1 MQQVA
6 RSPSAQT
13 TRNHPSA
20 QPRARVLAN
29 AGLFGISLPFLKAGP
44 PKPSKAEAR
53 AEAKKE
59 LLDRIATLD
68 RGASATADD
77 KADVERL
84 ASTLEDL
91 NPTAK
96 PLAAPELLSGKWRL
110 LYTTSASIL
119 ATNRPPFLRPQG
131 PIYQTIDAERLK
143 ARNNESFPFYN
154 QVTADL
160 TPLTSSKVTVQFKT
174 FTLFKL
180 INITAP
186 PAAKGELAVTYLDED
201 LRISRGDK
209 GNLFVLDMADRAAR
223 LEGQ

>member
-6 RSPSAQT
+6 RAPAAQST
-13 TRNHPSA
+13 HNHRAA
-20 QPRARVLAN
+20 QPRSRVVSN
-29 AGLFGISLPFLKAGP
+29 AGLFGISFPFLKAGP

-53 AEAKKE
+53 AEAKQE
-59 LLDRIATLD
+59 LLERIATLD
-68 RGASATADD
+68 RGASATEDD

-84 ASTLEDL
+84 ASALEGL
-91 NPTAK
+91 NPTAR
-96 PLAAPELLSGKWRL
+96 PLASPELLSGKWRL

-119 ATNRPPFLRPQG
+119 ATSRPPFLRPQG

-160 TPLTSSKVTVQFKT
+160 TPLGPNKVAVQFKT

-186 PAAKGELAVTYLDED
+186 PAAKGELAVTYLDDD

-209 GNLFVLDMADRAAR
+209 GNLFVLDMADREAR